1 VTASP
6 RQAWAA
12 GIRQV
17 HEESC
22 GLLSLRFVSADH
34 ALDLIAA
41 SLGGDQE
48 ATQLMATVTRV
59 LARIGSMPKRTPAL
73 CGCCPR
79 PLRRTGYIVCLAVP
93 ERTDPENC
101 VGFGICARCSSDK
114 TKLDEKAVGALSKL
128 FPAVRSIPLPVGA
141 GGHA

>member
-1 VTASP
+1 
-6 RQAWAA
+6 
-12 GIRQV
+12 
-17 HEESC
+17 
-22 GLLSLRFVSADH
+22 VSADH